1 MDQRRKRRR
10 SGRLAR
16 KFRHY
21 RRVVS
26 PPALP
31 IGNATYGSL
40 GAGIGMMMWMWIS
53 AIVILFGA
61 KLNSRIEHK
70 TARDSTVQPLGARG
84 AVMAD
89 TIGKA
94 Q

>member
-1 MDQRRKRRR
+1 MLPD
-10 SGRLAR
+10 GDWLAICSFHR
-16 KFRHY
+16 FCYWRPDAKACIF
-21 RRVVS
+21 
-26 PPALP
+26 
-31 IGNATYGSL
+31 
-40 GAGIGMMMWMWIS
+40 

-89 TIGKA
+89 TVGKA